1 MSVPPENAMPS
12 WRDLSEQLSSD
23 QIKQIEEF
31 ERYVRDNQPCLS
43 DRELPRL
50 LLSVARDKVAA
61 NLTAAMFVD
70 VPNPFGATKV
80 KAWEGHN
87 DQRITRTFTGTERGG
102 AVYVRIT
109 GVQAYTGDVL
119 HRGILVDVNN
129 RHGIVE
135 IDASAAR
142 QIATDLL
149 AAADELESL
158 TRQPESIRE
167 TKRAKIRPRRPR

>member
-1 MSVPPENAMPS
+1 M
-12 WRDLSEQLSSD
+12 
-23 QIKQIEEF
+23 
-31 ERYVRDNQPCLS
+31 
-43 DRELPRL
+43 
-50 LLSVARDKVAA
+50 AA

-70 VPNPFGATKV
+70 VSNPVGATKV

-87 DQRITRTFTGTERGG
+87 DRRITRTFTGTERGG
-102 AVYVRIT
+102 AVYVGIT

-135 IDASAAR
+135 IDAAAAR

-158 TRQPESIRE
+158 TRQPESIRY